1 MTESTALE
9 RNLDASVSYV
19 AERNRQLATI
29 PVKPIDPSAIEQV
42 LAYGDLTKMNSAQ
55 RTTYYVRVCESLGL
69 NPLTRPFEF
78 INLSGKLVFYARRD
92 CADQLRNLHQVTVA
106 IVSRERIDDVYVVTA
121 KATLPSGRADESTG
135 AVTIGNLKGDALANA
150 LMKAETKA
158 KRRVTLSICG
168 LSVPDETELETMRT
182 EPRRDLP
189 IEQQP
194 PRISPHG
201 DDSDEPAPP
210 DAEAFEVLLQQ
221 LTVIEQAIPLCKD
234 YSGSLALRDLLGS
247 KAKQS
252 PLTKDIQTATERGDL
267 SPSQR
272 QVLGKTWMRCDRQ
285 VAKLETLHKPDLS
298 DSFRDEPEG
307 DAAESFERT

>member
-9 RNLDASVSYV
+9 RTLDASVSYN

-182 EPRRDLP
+182 EPHRDLP

-194 PRISPHG
+194 PQISPHG
-201 DDSDEPAPP
+201 HADSEPPPPDDSTE
-210 DAEAFEVLLQQ
+210 FERLMGLMIGIESDLQNCASWVKA
-221 LTVIEQAIPLCKD
+221 TE
-234 YSGSLALRDLLGS
+234 LRERLGS
-247 KAKQS
+247 KAA
-252 PLTKDIQTATERGDL
+252 PAAAALTRDMQLARETNLIGLEQRKEL
-267 SPSQR
+267 SRIWQRLNR
-272 QVLGKTWMRCDRQ
+272 QVE
-285 VAKLETLHKPDLS
+285 KLEDKFRADAEFS
-298 DSFRDEPEG
+298 DPADGDE
-307 DAAESFERT
+307 AEDFPR

>member
-9 RNLDASVSYV
+9 RTLDASVSYV
-19 AERNRQLATI
+19 AERNRQLTTI
-29 PVKPIDPSAIEQV
+29 QVKPIEPGAIEQV
-42 LAYGDLTKMNSAQ
+42 LAYGDLTKMSSSQ

-78 INLSGKLVFYARRD
+78 INLNGKLVFYARRD
-92 CADQLRNLHQVTVA
+92 CTDQLRNLHHVTVA
-106 IVSRERIDDVYVVTA
+106 IASRERIEDVYVVTA

-135 AVTIGNLKGDALANA
+135 AVTVGNLKGDALANA

-168 LSVPDETELETMRT
+168 LSVPDETELETMRA

-194 PRISPHG
+194 PRINPHG

-210 DAEAFEVLLQQ
+210 NADAFDDLLER
-221 LTVIEQAIPLCKD
+221 LTVIENAVPLCSD
-234 YSGSLALRDLLGS
+234 HSGALALRDLLGS

-252 PLTKDIQTATERGDL
+252 ALTKDIQAAKERGDL
-267 SPSQR
+267 SPSQS
-272 QVLGKTWMRCDRQ
+272 QVLGKTWMRLDRQ
-285 VAKLETLHKPDLS
+285 ATKLDARFKPDLLA
-298 DSFRDEPEG
+298 SFHDEPEPDG
-307 DAAESFERT
+307 GLAQ